1 LEYKNSISGSKRL
14 IWEAGHIMK
23 NKLLDLSVGAKIVI
37 YYLLTLLLS
46 VLLSAFLYQ
55 QALSGTITNKVSG
68 LSMQMLQSVSANF
81 VSMIETAAEY
91 SKLIM
96 NNEEVQDGI
105 RKCMGSYDFY
115 YQYKVNAAMNRFIGE
130 TPLISSAYIF
140 DNYGNKYDAYKES
153 IRVLKINRI
162 EDAEWF
168 NAVHEKGGA
177 YIIRLNSGG
186 ALQQLNPHNNY
197 ISVIREINDLH
208 TQKPMGIILVNVPEL
223 VVRKACQRITGSYDM
238 GITIM
243 DDNNNIMMN
252 LPNKAGID
260 ISQFA
265 DVFSSKESGWF
276 IKKSGNT
283 EYLISHLKIKET
295 GWKLASIMPYR
306 ELSKE
311 TAVFSLIAFCVLA
324 VNSILL
330 FIGSIFISRR
340 ITEPIKKLLNS
351 MKGIE
356 KGEFNK
362 VDINIG
368 NDEIGKLRDGYNTMI
383 CEIQK
388 LLARTLEEQKIK
400 RKAELNALQSQIKP
414 HFLYNTFD
422 AISSLALSGK
432 NQDVYIMM
440 KALGNYYRTSLG
452 KGREVITIG
461 EELDVVK
468 NYLIILK
475 YRYED
480 MFTVVYDV
488 DENILNHKILKL
500 VLQPFVENALYHGI
514 RPKGTGGTIRVSARD
529 NGDHLLLCIEDDGV
543 GMSSET
549 VTKLMSG
556 RIQREKPGFGI
567 WGTIERLRI
576 FYGVDNIVNITSTE
590 GSGTVVELRIPL
602 FCEYEEVY

>member
-1 LEYKNSISGSKRL
+1 MR
-14 IWEAGHIMK
+14 

-37 YYLLTLLLS
+37 YYLFTLLLS
-46 VLLSAFLYQ
+46 VILSAFLYQ
-55 QALSGTITNKVSG
+55 QVLSGTITNQVSG

-81 VSMIETAAEY
+81 VSMVETAAEY

-96 NNEEVQDGI
+96 NNEEVQDGL
-105 RKCMGSYDFY
+105 RKSMDSYDFY

-153 IRVLKINRI
+153 IRVLKLNRI

-168 NAVHEKGGA
+168 KDVHEKSGA
-177 YIIRLNSGG
+177 YIIRLNSGDV
-186 ALQQLNPHNNY
+186 LQQLNPPSNY

-208 TQKPMGIILVNVPEL
+208 TQKPIGIILVNVPEL
-223 VVRKACQRITGSYDM
+223 AVRKACQRITGNYDM

-243 DDNNNIMMN
+243 DDRNNILMN
-252 LPNKAGID
+252 LPNKAGVD
-260 ISQFA
+260 LSQYA
-265 DVFSSKESGWF
+265 DEYDSKDSGWF

-283 EYLISHLKIKET
+283 EYLISHLKNMET
-295 GWKLASIMPYR
+295 GWKLVSIMPYR

-311 TAVFSLIAFCVLA
+311 SAVFSLIAFSVLA

-383 CEIQK
+383 SEIQK

-400 RKAELNALQSQIKP
+400 RKAELSALQAQIKP

-452 KGREVITIG
+452 KGREVITIS

-468 NYLIILK
+468 NYLTILK

-488 DENILNHKILKL
+488 DDSLMDHKILKL

-514 RPKGTGGTIRVSARD
+514 RSKGTSGTIRVSAREH
-529 NGDHLLLCIEDDGV
+529 GDHLLLRIEDDGV

-549 VTKLMSG
+549 VEKLKSG
-556 RIQREKPGFGI
+556 RIEREKPGFGI

-576 FYGVDNIVNITSTE
+576 FYGVEDIVNIMSTE
-590 GSGTVVELRIPL
+590 GKGTIVEIKVPL
-602 FCEYEEVY
+602 CGECEEVD

>member
-1 LEYKNSISGSKRL
+1 MRTV
-14 IWEAGHIMK
+14 K
-23 NKLLDLSVGAKIVI
+23 NKLLDLSVGAKIVM
-37 YYLLTLLLS
+37 YYLLTLILS
-46 VLLSAFLYQ
+46 VVLSAFLYQ

-68 LSMQMLQSVSANF
+68 LSMQMLHSVSANF
-81 VSMIETAAEY
+81 VAMLETAGEY

-96 NNEEVQDGI
+96 TNEEVQDGL
-105 RKCMGSYDFY
+105 RNSMDNYDFY

-140 DNYGNKYDAYKES
+140 DNYGNKYDAYKEA
-153 IRVLKINRI
+153 IRVLKINCI

-168 NAVHEKGGA
+168 KTVQDRNGA

-186 ALQQLNPHNNY
+186 ALQQLNPPSNY

-208 TQKPMGIILVNVPEL
+208 TQKSMGIILVNVPET
-223 VVRKACQRITGSYDM
+223 VVRKACQRITGSYDT
-238 GITIM
+238 GIAIM
-243 DDNNNIMMN
+243 DDHNNMMMN
-252 LPNKAGID
+252 LPNKAGMD
-260 ISQFA
+260 ISQYA
-265 DVFSSKESGWF
+265 AEYNSKESGWF

-283 EYLISHLKIKET
+283 EYLISYLRIREN
-295 GWKLASIMPYR
+295 GWKLVSIMPYR

-311 TAVFSLIAFCVLA
+311 TGVFSLIAFSVLA

-362 VDINIG
+362 VDIKIG

-383 CEIQK
+383 GEIQK
-388 LLARTLEEQKIK
+388 LLARTMEEQKIK
-400 RKAELNALQSQIKP
+400 RKAELSALQAQIKP

-452 KGREVITIG
+452 KGKEVITIG
-461 EELDVVK
+461 EEIDVVV

-480 MFTVVYDV
+480 MFTVLYDV
-488 DENILNHKILKL
+488 DDCIKKHKILKL
-500 VLQPFVENALYHGI
+500 ILQPFVENALYHGI
-514 RPKGTGGTIRVSARD
+514 RPKGTSGTIRVSAKE
-529 NGDHLLLCIEDDGV
+529 NQDHLLLRIEDDGV

-549 VTKLMSG
+549 VERLKSG
-556 RIQREKPGFGI
+556 RMLREKPGFGI

-576 FYGVDNIVNITSTE
+576 FYGVDDIVNIMSTE
-590 GSGTVVELRIPL
+590 GSGTVVEIRIPL
-602 FCEYEEVY
+602 CCECEEVV